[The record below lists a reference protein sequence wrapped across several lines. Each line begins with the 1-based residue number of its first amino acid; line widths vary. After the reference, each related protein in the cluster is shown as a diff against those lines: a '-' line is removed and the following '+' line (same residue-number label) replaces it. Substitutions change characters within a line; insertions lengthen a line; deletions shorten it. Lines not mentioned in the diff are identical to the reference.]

1 MKGTDIIM
9 RILLRALV
17 TTAIVLAI
25 SGCKIYQSIG
35 KSVGGFLHP
44 VSGPMFVHI
53 DNSLWDSQN
62 NALIYFY
69 RPHSDWA
76 AEEIESPS
84 VYVDDRHY
92 FNFRNN
98 SYTWLEV
105 KPGVR
110 HIRMRRPLLGLEG
123 LGSFALS
130 KMVDQELHVEA
141 GKVYYL
147 RYSEVTTPSEP
158 NPELP
163 PDSPWNKGD
172 MQLVSAEYA
181 YPEIIQTRFLNSD
194 MLAPNHAATSIVE
207 VNRKDDYT
215 KRKTELEQARK
226 AELARLKAQGQYR
239 SGVWWCLYLCGGD
252 PEPQLEIDAELLAL
266 EEEWNNGTLKVAQ
279 QEEEGSSWWPF

>member
-1 MKGTDIIM
+1 M
-9 RILLRALV
+9 RTLLRALV
-17 TTAIVLAI
+17 AAVIVFSI

-53 DNSLWDSQN
+53 DNTLWDSQN

-105 KPGVR
+105 KPGKR
-110 HIRMRRPLLGLEG
+110 HIRMRRPMLGLEG
-123 LGSFALS
+123 LGHFALS
-130 KMVDQELHVEA
+130 KMVDQELEVEA

-147 RYSEVTTPSEP
+147 RYSEVSKPDQP
-158 NPELP
+158 NPDLP
-163 PDSPWNKGD
+163 SDSPWGTGD
-172 MQLVSAEYA
+172 MQLVSVDYA
-181 YPEIIQTRFLNSD
+181 YPEIMQTRFLNSD
-194 MLAPNHAATSIVE
+194 MLAPNHAAVSIADI
-207 VNRKDDYT
+207 NHKDDYN
-215 KRKTELEQARK
+215 KRKKELEQARK
-226 AELARLKAQGQYR
+226 EELAQLKQQGAYR

-252 PEPQLEIDAELLAL
+252 PLPELVADAELRAL
-266 EEEWNNGTLKVAQ
+266 EDEWNASQQVAQ
-279 QEEEGSSWWPF
+279 REEGSSGWWPF

>member
-1 MKGTDIIM
+1 M
-9 RILLRALV
+9 A
-17 TTAIVLAI
+17 AIVVSI

-53 DNSLWDSQN
+53 DNTMWDSQN

-76 AEEIESPS
+76 ADEIESPS

-123 LGSFALS
+123 LGHFALS

-147 RYSEVTTPSEP
+147 RYSEVTKPSQP

-163 PDSPWNKGD
+163 PDSPWGTGD
-172 MQLVSAEYA
+172 MQLVSGALA
-181 YPEIIQTRFLNSD
+181 YPEIMQTRFLNSD
-194 MLAPNHAATSIVE
+194 LLAPNHAAASIVA
-207 VNRKDDYT
+207 VNREDDYN
-215 KRKTELEQARK
+215 KRKQELELERKTELAQLKEQG
-226 AELARLKAQGQYR
+226 LYR
-239 SGVWWCLYLCGGD
+239 SGAWWCLYLCGGD
-252 PEPQLEIDAELLAL
+252 PEPQLAADAKLRAL
-266 EEEWNNGTLKVAQ
+266 EAEWEGETLAVAQ
-279 QEEEGSSWWPF
+279 QEEGSSWWPF